1 MVVRKMPIGV
11 QDFAKLREN
20 NCAYADKTGFVYEL
34 ASGVA
39 PYFLGRPRRFGKSLL
54 ISTIKYYFLG
64 RRDLFTGL
72 KIADLETEWAE
83 YPVFHIDLN
92 IGNYTGVQ
100 DLADNLSTI
109 ISRLETLWGK
119 GEDENTLPAR
129 FEGIIRRAA
138 EKSGRKVVVLVDE
151 YDRPLIHTMENNL
164 AQDDIR
170 NM

>member
-92 IGNYTGVQ
+92 VTNYTDVKSLYAGLDV
-100 DLADNLSTI
+100 NL
-109 ISRLETLWGK
+109 RVYEEKWGR
-119 GEDENTLPAR
+119 GGDDDIATR
-129 FEGIIRRAA
+129 FRELIRRAA